1 MRKTGLAYRWRKEV
15 AGGAVTMNPTKG
27 NGPEAARNRPA
38 KTLTKYTA
46 NFTARAASFATA
58 DSGYLVL
65 CVVVVV
71 QVVLLALVEV
81 LQ

>member
-1 MRKTGLAYRWRKEV
+1 MRKTGLAHRWRKEV
-15 AGGAVTMNPTKG
+15 TGGAVTMNPTKC

-65 CVVVVV
+65 CVVVLV
-71 QVVLLALVEV
+71 QAVLMLVWEV
-81 LQ
+81 K